1 MVKIEI
7 VYYNYEFL
15 TFLKVI
21 LIQHTIDLNYSKCP
35 QEGIGRG
42 GAKKYCNIRLHCYI
56 FHLKFKAKSTSAI
69 ITAHEINP
77 SDKGLGSNPSLGQR

>member
-7 VYYNYEFL
+7 VYYNYDFF

-21 LIQHTIDLNYSKCP
+21 LHTIDLNYSKCP

-56 FHLKFKAKSTSAI
+56 FHLKFKAKSTSAN
-69 ITAHEINP
+69 HNSP
-77 SDKGLGSNPSLGQR
+77 WD